1 MSTEDNA
8 AHYQRASGASDPRV
22 SVVIPCR
29 NGAPWL
35 GTQLAALAQQDYP
48 GTIEIIVADN
58 GSSDDSATVAS
69 RHPGVVVVDAS
80 TRRGP
85 NHARNVGANR
95 ATGDIVLTCDADD
108 IVDRGWVTGMVR
120 GLGNFDLVAGRLDY
134 ESLNPE
140 FGRQAAENSEFRS
153 RLGFLPTAAGANFG
167 IRVSVLR
174 ALGGWDEDFQGGG
187 DDTELCWRAQL
198 AGYRFGWADDAVVRY
213 RLRGGDA
220 AVIKQAYQ
228 GARWLPLMVRRFR
241 HQGMSLRPVVFKAL
255 RYAGYLV
262 AAAPLALVVPRIR
275 RQWLRRAALGAGVV
289 RGLFRRDPS

>member
-1 MSTEDNA
+1 MSTDDNA
-8 AHYQRASGASDPRV
+8 ADHQRAPGPSDPRV

-29 NGAPWL
+29 NAAPWL

-48 GTIEIIVADN
+48 EPIEIIIADN
-58 GSSDDSATVAS
+58 GSTDDSATIAS

-108 IVDRGWVTGMVR
+108 IVDRGWATGMVR
-120 GLGNFDLVAGRLDY
+120 ALRHLDLVAGRLDY

-140 FGRQAAENSEFRS
+140 FGRRAAENLEFRS

-167 IRVSVLR
+167 IRMSVLR
-174 ALGGWDEDFQGGG
+174 ALGGWDDSFQGGG
-187 DDTELCWRAQL
+187 DDTELCWRAQI

-213 RLRGGDA
+213 RLRSGDA

-228 GARWLPLMVRRFR
+228 GARWLPLLVRRFR
-241 HQGMSLRPVVFKAL
+241 RQGMSLRPIVSKAF
-255 RYAGYLV
+255 RYAGYLL

-275 RQWLRRAALGAGVV
+275 REWLRRGALGAGVV
-289 RGLFRRDPS
+289 RGLFRRDPK